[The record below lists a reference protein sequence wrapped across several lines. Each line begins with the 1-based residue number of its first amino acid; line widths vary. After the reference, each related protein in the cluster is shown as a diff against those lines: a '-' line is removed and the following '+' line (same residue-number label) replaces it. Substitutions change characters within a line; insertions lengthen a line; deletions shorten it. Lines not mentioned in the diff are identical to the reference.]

1 MKRGSVTDD
10 LAMIASASRDELAQR
25 WERAYGAQPPKG
37 INRSLLERAAA
48 WNSQAK
54 RLGGLPRHVKEAL
67 RPTMKRKLAA
77 CAEARTIPAMM
88 TAGSDLQPVGGG
100 AAEASPRST
109 ADQLLGSS
117 LSPRCSQRRRARSAA
132 GAPLRAGSRLMR
144 EWNGRMYVVDIT
156 ADGMIF
162 DGKRYRSLTAIARRI
177 TGTNWSG
184 PRFFGLIDHG

>member
-1 MKRGSVTDD
+1 MKRGSVPDD
-10 LAMIASASRDELAQR
+10 LAVIASASRDELAQR

-48 WNSQAK
+48 WNSQAE

-67 RPTMKRKLAA
+67 RPAMKRKAA
-77 CAEARTIPAMM
+77 SAKADMVSGVT
-88 TAGSDLQPVGGG
+88 TAGSDLEPIS
-100 AAEASPRST
+100 AAAADAPRSSVQP
-109 ADQLLGSS
+109 QLAPPRT
-117 LSPRCSQRRRARSAA
+117 LSRRRHRSAA
-132 GAPLRAGSRLMR
+132 VAPLRAGSRLMR
-144 EWNGRMYVVDIT
+144 EWNGRMHVVDVT

-184 PRFFGLIDHG
+184 PRFFGLLDHG